1 MEGVAEGSVARPAEA
16 AAISSCVLRLVA
28 AHPHLIVYRGPDDS
42 HESPVLALLRM
53 IECATPASRH
63 A

>member
-28 AHPHLIVYRGPDDS
+28 AHPHFIVYDERDDS
-42 HESPVLALLRM
+42 RDIQISALVGLQHV
-53 IECATPASRH
+53 APGGGRH